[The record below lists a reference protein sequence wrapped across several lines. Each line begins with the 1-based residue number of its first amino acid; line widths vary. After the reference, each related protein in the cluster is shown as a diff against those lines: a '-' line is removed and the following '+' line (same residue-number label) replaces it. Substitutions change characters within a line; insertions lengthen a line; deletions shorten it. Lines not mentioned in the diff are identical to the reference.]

1 VSQIGNFSFLAEHSP
16 LLGQLGAAAEQTFAS
31 DPNTT
36 LIKLRQF
43 GEAMAQDL
51 ATRFGVEF
59 DQQTK
64 QSDLLFQLDRE
75 AGLDR
80 TIRGLFHTLRV
91 EGNKATH
98 EFKTQH
104 KEAMDGLKVARAL
117 AIWFE
122 TSFGKQGTAFK
133 PGAFVAPEDPSKHL
147 RDLQVQI
154 DQLTAQLK
162 SASQSLES
170 SQHLADLVAQEKET
184 YETLALQMDAEAK
197 TYKEL
202 AFEQESA
209 LKQAQQAF
217 DAQLKAL
224 QEKLDAKQVT
234 QAKVSTQKATKH
246 LELSEDLTR
255 ILIDQ
260 QLMEAGWDADS
271 VELTYAKGVRP
282 DPGKNKAIAE
292 WPTQEGPA
300 DYMLFAGMMPIA
312 IVEAKKKSKSVAGT
326 IQQAERYSRGM

>member
-1 VSQIGNFSFLAEHSP
+1 VSQTGNFSFLVEHSP
-16 LLGQLGAAAEQTFAS
+16 LLAQLGAAAEQTFAS

-64 QSDLLFQLDRE
+64 QSDLLFRLDRE

-80 TIRGLFHTLRV
+80 IIRGLFHTLRV

-104 KEAMDGLKVARAL
+104 KEAMDGLKVARSL

-133 PGAFVAPEDPSKHL
+133 PGPFISPQDPSKHL

-162 SASQSLES
+162 DASQSLES
-170 SQHLADLVAQEKET
+170 SQHLSDLVAQKKES

-202 AFEQESA
+202 ALEQEAA
-209 LKQAQQAF
+209 LKQAQQVF
-217 DAQLKAL
+217 DAKLKEL
-224 QEKLDAKQVT
+224 QQKLDATQVS
-234 QAKVSTQKATKH
+234 QAKASTQKATQQ
-246 LELSEDLTR
+246 LVLSEDLTR
-255 ILIDQ
+255 ILIDK
-260 QLMEAGWDADS
+260 QLMEAGWEADS
-271 VELTYAKGVRP
+271 IELKYGKGVRP
-282 DPGKNKAIAE
+282 ERGKNKAIAE
-292 WPTQEGPA
+292 WPTN
-300 DYMLFAGMMPIA
+300 
-312 IVEAKKKSKSVAGT
+312 
-326 IQQAERYSRGM
+326 RCR